1 MAKYFLLVA
10 ALMLMVACGGDDGSD
25 SVDDDSQPD
34 TESEQP
40 DTDTT
45 PTWVTD
51 QTYAGLE
58 WSTLSEEMMN
68 WQEAVDYCIA
78 MGARLPNINELRKI
92 IINCPGSTYG
102 GACQISDP
110 DCLTMECLRED
121 CRCDGSAESYSAL
134 GDGKG
139 IHLWSSSFLL
149 DVSNGAWRVSFVSGD
164 IDPEGKDNGCL
175 ARCVR

>member
-1 MAKYFLLVA
+1 MTKYLMILMALF
-10 ALMLMVACGGDDGSD
+10 ALIACGGDDD
-25 SVDDDSQPD
+25 NDPVDNEPVNDNAQPD
-34 TESEQP
+34 ADTAPVWITE
-40 DTDTT
+40 
-45 PTWVTD
+45 

-58 WSTLSEEMMN
+58 WSPRSYMK
-68 WQEAVDYCIA
+68 WQAAIDYCEA

-102 GACQISDP
+102 GACQVSDP
-110 DCLTMECLRED
+110 DCLSYKDCRKEED

-139 IHLWSSSFLL
+139 IRLWSSSSRADDANRVWGVGFASGN
-149 DVSNGAWRVSFVSGD
+149 VSSTDKGSSYH
-164 IDPEGKDNGCL
+164 